1 MTQRCAECA
10 AVPAFA
16 VSSNKCF
23 LRPHEALLRRIF
35 KWRIFDSDIIAIRDL
50 LDSPNQHFLR
60 PNVPFLG
67 RIFKFLVFFTAVNF
81 VPLNLQCVKTRL
93 EGQRSPSGSRLL
105 NFSISYRDEFEMRD
119 RRIRQSMLL
128 E

>member
-1 MTQRCAECA
+1 
-10 AVPAFA
+10 
-16 VSSNKCF
+16 
-23 LRPHEALLRRIF
+23 
-35 KWRIFDSDIIAIRDL
+35 
-50 LDSPNQHFLR
+50 
-60 PNVPFLG
+60 VPFLG
-67 RIFKFLVFFTAVNF
+67 RIFKFLDFFTAVNF

-128 E
+128 EAESTLPQPESLNS